1 MPKTKQTQ
9 LHELALHYH
18 ATLYLIIQEKDEK
31 SITFIATVCFW
42 FLTLDS
48 NDLYFTLLSLRSQI
62 LSREPETHFFI
73 HMYHM
78 EPWIFSMT

>member
-31 SITFIATVCFW
+31 SITFICNSLFLI
-42 FLTLDS
+42 LTLDS
-48 NDLYFTLLSLRSQI
+48 NDLYFTLLSLRSQFY
-62 LSREPETHFFI
+62 LENLKP
-73 HMYHM
+73 
-78 EPWIFSMT
+78 IFSSICTTWNLGFSQ